1 MMPVKIAIDQIQ
13 LQEGQRIIL
22 DDINFSKLTSIFRF
36 RLLES
41 TTFNI
46 F

>member
-1 MMPVKIAIDQIQ
+1 MVAKNAIDQIQ

-22 DDINFSKLTSIFRF
+22 DDISSSKLTSIFRF
-36 RLLES
+36 RLLDS